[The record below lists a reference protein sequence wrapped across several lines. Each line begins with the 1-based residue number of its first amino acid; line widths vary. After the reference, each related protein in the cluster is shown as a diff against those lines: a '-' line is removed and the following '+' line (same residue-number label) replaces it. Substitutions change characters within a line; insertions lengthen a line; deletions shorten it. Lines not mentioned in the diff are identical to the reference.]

1 MATTSDELPPEDY
14 LTGAPDR
21 PLPPLAPRLA
31 GEPIGDPLAMDPT
44 AIDRLSSLARRR
56 PARPGAPLPVAAGV
70 AALGAA
76 VTSFGPLLGLLAV
89 AGLGSGAGLP
99 ALLRLAG
106 WGWLLCYGVP
116 VQTPVDQISLVPLA
130 FSLFAG
136 WRLVR
141 AGVHASRAI
150 GALRRRSVGPAV
162 AAAAA
167 VALAYAG
174 FGLVM
179 AVLVSTPDVAV
190 SPIRSGLTLGLF
202 AFVAA
207 GAGAVWPS
215 RAGRA
220 WMGRV
225 QRAGLS
231 ALLVGA
237 ARTGLCAAALMLA
250 GGAAIAGVALAT
262 NGGEAAGL
270 LASYRAGVAGQIG
283 ITLLCLAYAPNVAVW
298 GAAYLLGPGFAVG
311 ADTVVSPGVVLI
323 GPLPGLPILAG
334 LPTVPL
340 TGLGPALLGLP
351 VVAAICAGVLLARRS
366 PAGWGRLLAT
376 AALSGVV
383 GGVLLQLAGLVA
395 AGALGS
401 GRLVR
406 FGAVDWR
413 VGAVAAG
420 VTAVGA
426 VIGAAGM
433 RVLPRP

>member
-14 LTGAPDR
+14 LPGASDWQR
-21 PLPPLAPRLA
+21 PAE
-31 GEPIGDPLAMDPT
+31 EPIGDPLAMDPT

-56 PARPGAPLPVAAGV
+56 PARPGAPLAVAAGV
-70 AALGAA
+70 AALWAA
-76 VTSFGPLLGLLAV
+76 LTSYVPLLALLAV
-89 AGLGSGAGLP
+89 AGMGSGAGLP

-106 WGWLLCYGVP
+106 WGWLLSYGVP
-116 VQTPVDQISLVPLA
+116 VQTPADQITLVPLA

-136 WRLVR
+136 WRLIR

-150 GALRRRSVGPAV
+150 GGHRRRSLGPAMAATAAVAVAYAVVGLAV
-162 AAAAA
+162 AA
-167 VALAYAG
+167 
-174 FGLVM
+174 
-179 AVLVSTPDVAV
+179 LVSTTDVAV
-190 SPIRSGLTLGLF
+190 SPVRSAATLGLF
-202 AFVAA
+202 AFVTAGV
-207 GAGAVWPS
+207 GAGWHS

-220 WMGRV
+220 LMGRV

-250 GGAAIAGVALAT
+250 AGAAIAGVALAT
-262 NGGEAAGL
+262 NGSEAASM
-270 LASYRAGVAGQIG
+270 LASYRAGAAGQIG

-298 GAAYLLGPGFAVG
+298 GTAYLLGPGFAVG
-311 ADTVVSPGVVLI
+311 VDTVVSPGAVLI
-323 GPLPGLPILAG
+323 GPLPGVPVLAG

-366 PAGWGRLLAT
+366 PAGWGPLLAT
-376 AALSGVV
+376 AALSGVF
-383 GGVLLQLAGLVA
+383 GGLLVQATGFA
-395 AGALGS
+395 AMGALGS
-401 GRLVR
+401 GRLAR

-420 VTAVGA
+420 ITAVGA
-426 VIGAAGM
+426 LIGAAGM
-433 RVLPRP
+433 RVLPRS